1 MKKIFLFMILF
12 TSLNFAEEIFLSA
25 TKEGILQ
32 KFLPSNTI
40 VITEEEI
47 KQTNA
52 KNVGELLDR
61 LTTIEVGHYGTLGS
75 IKNLR
80 IRNSTAD
87 QVLVL
92 LNGVP
97 LSGSG
102 KGAINLALIPTES
115 VERIEII
122 QGSCSALYGAN
133 AVGGVVNIIIKKAK
147 ETKPKILSNISY
159 GDFNTYILNAEAHYN
174 TQDLSLNIN
183 ASNKH
188 SDGWRENSKYDSLSG
203 YANFSLPVLYGKFT
217 LDTLINKSKVGIP
230 GPATIPMS
238 DWDGEKEKEAS
249 TPYAKQYD
257 DLYFINLSYDSKILT
272 TKISYNNQKLL
283 YDNSEDPVSWN
294 KTKTDSVLNT
304 LSLLNT
310 ISLPYKFF
318 VSLNYEYTQIDQR
331 YPLNPN
337 DNFKKDVSNIGVA
350 IQKDIIY
357 SKLSIVPTIRWDS
370 NSLFGNKFSP
380 QVMFVYN
387 LVDTKFSFSA
397 GTSWRAPTFLDLYWP
412 DQIWVKGNPELK
424 PEESYS
430 VDLGFE
436 QNFEEVVK
444 IKLNPFYR
452 YIKDQ
457 IRWYPVDPTDPWSA
471 WTPSNVDETIAQG
484 IEVACEIIPVKSFNN
499 KLSVLV
505 SDNRIRKKGEEEKG
519 WQKQA
524 YSPLFNVILTS
535 KLSLPYEVD
544 LLNNLKYT
552 DTQYSSDDEKGIKL
566 NSFVLWNVRI
576 QKNLSKFVSLYLQ
589 VNDLLDQK
597 GVNRAGYPQP
607 GRNYEFGLSVNL
619 SI

>member
-12 TSLNFAEEIFLSA
+12 TSLSFAEEIFLSA
-25 TKEGILQ
+25 TKEGIPQ

-40 VITEEEI
+40 IITEEEI

-52 KNVGELLDR
+52 KNVGELLDC
-61 LTTIEVGHYGTLGS
+61 LTIIEVGHYGTLGS
-75 IKNLR
+75 MKNLR
-80 IRNSTAD
+80 MRNSTAD
-87 QVLVL
+87 QVLIL

-133 AVGGVVNIIIKKAK
+133 AVGGVVNIITKKAQQK
-147 ETKPKILSNISY
+147 NVSLDLTY
-159 GDFNTYILNAEAHYN
+159 GSFNTYNFLANSEY
-174 TQDLSLNIN
+174 TTEDFSFVVN

-188 SDGWRENSKYDSLSG
+188 SDGWRENSDYNSLSG
-203 YANFSLPVLYGKFT
+203 YVNFSLPILYGKLS
-217 LDTLINKSKVGIP
+217 LDTMVNSSKLGVP
-230 GPATIPMS
+230 GPTNVPMS
-238 DWDGEKEKEAS
+238 DWDGEKEKKAS

-257 DLYFINLSYDSKILT
+257 DLYFVGLSYDSKILT

-283 YDNSEDPVSWN
+283 YDNSEDPVSWK

-331 YPLNPN
+331 YLLNPN
-337 DNFKKDVSNIGVA
+337 GNFKKDVSNIGVA
-350 IQKDIIY
+350 VQKDITY
-357 SKLSIVPTIRWDS
+357 NKLSIVPTIRWDS

-380 QVMFVYN
+380 QIMFTYN
-387 LVDTKFSFSA
+387 FADTKFSFSA

-436 QNFEEVVK
+436 QNFEVVK

-452 YIKDQ
+452 YIKNQ

-471 WTPSNVDETIAQG
+471 YTPSNVDETIAQG
-484 IEVACEIIPVKSFNN
+484 VEVGCEIIPVKSFNN

-524 YSPLFNVILTS
+524 YSPLFSAVLNSDLF
-535 KLSLPYEVD
+535 LPFGINLV
-544 LLNNLKYT
+544 NNFKYT
-552 DTQYSSDDEKGIKL
+552 DVQYSSDGETGTKL
-566 NSFVLWNVRI
+566 DNFVLWNLRI
-576 QKNLSKFVSLYLQ
+576 QKTIFNFANLYLQ
-589 VNDLLDQK
+589 VNDLLNQK
-597 GVNRAGYPQP
+597 GMNRVSYPQP
-607 GRNYEFGLSVNL
+607 GRSYEAGLNVKIL
-619 SI
+619 FK

>member
-1 MKKIFLFMILF
+1 MKKIFLSMILF

-25 TKEGILQ
+25 TKEGIPQ

-52 KNVGELLDR
+52 KNVGELLDC

-80 IRNSTAD
+80 MRNSTAD
-87 QVLVL
+87 QVLIL
-92 LNGVP
+92 LNGIP

-133 AVGGVVNIIIKKAK
+133 AVGGVVNIITKKAK

-183 ASNKH
+183 TSNKH
-188 SDGWRENSKYDSLSG
+188 SDGWKENSKYDSLSG
-203 YANFSLPVLYGKFT
+203 YANFSLPVLYAKFT

-238 DWDGEKEKEAS
+238 EWDGEKEKKAS
-249 TPYAKQYD
+249 TPYAKEYD

-283 YDNSEDPVSWN
+283 YDNSEDPVSWK
-294 KTKTDSVLNT
+294 KTKTDSALNT

-318 VSLNYEYTQIDQR
+318 VSLNYEYTQIDQK

-350 IQKDIIY
+350 IQKDITY
-357 SKLSIVPTIRWDS
+357 NKLSVVPTIRWDS

-387 LVDTKFSFSA
+387 LADTKFSFSV

-412 DQIWVKGNPELK
+412 DQIWVKGNPDLK

-436 QNFEEVVK
+436 QNFEVVK

-457 IRWYPVDPTDPWSA
+457 IRWYPVGSA

-484 IEVACEIIPVKSFNN
+484 VEVGCEFIPVKSFNN
-499 KLSVLV
+499 KLSILV
-505 SDNRIRKKGEEEKG
+505 SDNRIRKKGEEEEKG

-524 YSPLFNVILTS
+524 YSPLFNAILTS
-535 KLSLPYEVD
+535 KLSLPYGVD

-552 DTQYSSDDEKGIKL
+552 STQYSSDDEKGIKL
-566 NSFVLWNVRI
+566 NSFVLWNVKI

-589 VNDLLDQK
+589 VNDLLNQK

>member
-12 TSLNFAEEIFLSA
+12 TSLSFAEEIFLSA
-25 TKEGILQ
+25 TKEGIPQ

-40 VITEEEI
+40 IITEEEI

-52 KNVGELLDR
+52 KNVGELLDC
-61 LTTIEVGHYGTLGS
+61 LTIIEVGHYGTLGS
-75 IKNLR
+75 MKNLR
-80 IRNSTAD
+80 MRNSTAD
-87 QVLVL
+87 QVLIL

-133 AVGGVVNIIIKKAK
+133 AVGGVVNIITKKAQQK
-147 ETKPKILSNISY
+147 NVSLDLTY
-159 GDFNTYILNAEAHYN
+159 GSFNTYNFLANSEY
-174 TQDLSLNIN
+174 TTEDFSFVVN

-188 SDGWRENSKYDSLSG
+188 SDGWRENSDYNSLSG
-203 YANFSLPVLYGKFT
+203 YVNFSLPILYGKLS
-217 LDTLINKSKVGIP
+217 LDTMVNSSKLGVP
-230 GPATIPMS
+230 GPTNVPMS
-238 DWDGEKEKEAS
+238 DWDGEKEKKAS

-257 DLYFINLSYDSKILT
+257 DLYFVGLSYDSKILT

-283 YDNSEDPVSWN
+283 YDNSEDPVSWK

-318 VSLNYEYTQIDQR
+318 VSLNYEYTQIDQK
-331 YPLNPN
+331 YLLNPN
-337 DNFKKDVSNIGVA
+337 GNFKKDVSNIGVA
-350 IQKDIIY
+350 VQKDITY
-357 SKLSIVPTIRWDS
+357 NKLSIVPTIRWDS

-380 QVMFVYN
+380 QIMFTYN
-387 LVDTKFSFSA
+387 FADTKFSFSA

-436 QNFEEVVK
+436 QNFEVVK

-452 YIKDQ
+452 YIKNQ

-471 WTPSNVDETIAQG
+471 YTPSNVDETIAQG
-484 IEVACEIIPVKSFNN
+484 VEVGCEIIPVKSFNN

-524 YSPLFNVILTS
+524 YSPLFSAVLNSDLF
-535 KLSLPYEVD
+535 LPFGINLV
-544 LLNNLKYT
+544 NNFKYT
-552 DTQYSSDDEKGIKL
+552 DVQYSSDGETGTKL
-566 NSFVLWNVRI
+566 DNFVLWNLRI
-576 QKNLSKFVSLYLQ
+576 QKTIFNFANLYLQ
-589 VNDLLDQK
+589 VNDLLNQK
-597 GVNRAGYPQP
+597 GMNRVSYPQP
-607 GRNYEFGLSVNL
+607 GRSYEAGLNVKIL
-619 SI
+619 FK

>member
-1 MKKIFLFMILF
+1 MRRIFLSIILF
-12 TSLNFAEEIFLSA
+12 TSFNFAEEIFLSV

-40 VITEEEI
+40 VVREEEI
-47 KQTNA
+47 NQTNA

-61 LTTIEVGHYGTLGS
+61 LTTVEVGHYGTLGS

-87 QVLVL
+87 QVLIL

-133 AVGGVVNIIIKKAK
+133 AVGGVVNIITKKAK

-230 GPATIPMS
+230 GFATIPMS

-257 DLYFINLSYDSKILT
+257 DLYFVGLSYDSKIFT
-272 TKISYNNQKLL
+272 TKISYNNQKLV
-283 YDNSEDPVSWN
+283 YDNSEDPFWPD
-294 KTKTDSVLNT
+294 KTDSILNT
-304 LSLLNT
+304 ISFLNT

-318 VSLNYEYTQIDQR
+318 VSLNYEYTQIDQK
-331 YPLNPN
+331 YLLNPN

-350 IQKDIIY
+350 LQKDITY

-387 LVDTKFSFSA
+387 LADTKFSFSA

-436 QNFEEVVK
+436 QNFEKVVK

-457 IRWYPVDPTDPWSA
+457 IRWYPVDPTDLLSA

-484 IEVACEIIPVKSFNN
+484 VEVGCEIIPVKSFNN
-499 KLSVLV
+499 KLSVLI

-524 YSPLFNVILTS
+524 YSPLFNAILTS

-552 DTQYSSDDEKGIKL
+552 DTQYSSDDETGIKL

-576 QKNLSKFVSLYLQ
+576 QKNLSKLVSLYLQ
-589 VNDLLDQK
+589 VNDLLNQK

>member
-1 MKKIFLFMILF
+1 MKKIFLSIILF
-12 TSLNFAEEIFLSA
+12 TSLNFAEEVFLSA
-25 TKEGILQ
+25 TKEGIPQ
-32 KFLPSNTI
+32 KFTPSNTI
-40 VITEEEI
+40 VITEKEI
-47 KQTNA
+47 TQTNA
-52 KNVGELLDR
+52 KNVGELLDN
-61 LTTIEVGHYGTLGS
+61 LTTIEVGHYATLGS
-75 IKNLR
+75 EKTLR
-80 IRNSTAD
+80 LRNSTSD

-97 LSGSG
+97 ISGSG
-102 KGAINLALIPTES
+102 KGAINLALIPVES

-133 AVGGVVNIIIKKAK
+133 AVGGVVNIITKKAE

-159 GDFNTYILNAEAHYN
+159 GDFNTYVLNAEAHYN

-188 SDGWRENSKYDSLSG
+188 SDGRRENSKYDSLSG

-217 LDTLINKSKVGIP
+217 LHTLINKSKVGIP
-230 GPATIPMS
+230 GSATIPMS
-238 DWDGEKEKEAS
+238 EWDGEKEKKAS
-249 TPYAKQYD
+249 TPYAKEYD

-331 YPLNPN
+331 YPLDPN

-350 IQKDIIY
+350 IQKDITY
-357 SKLSIVPTIRWDS
+357 NKLSVVPTIRWDS

-387 LVDTKFSFSA
+387 LADTKFSFSA

-412 DQIWVKGNPELK
+412 DQIWVKGNPGLK

-436 QNFEEVVK
+436 QNFEIVK

-457 IRWYPVDPTDPWSA
+457 IRWYPVDPTDLWSA

-484 IEVACEIIPVKSFNN
+484 VEVGCEIIPVKSFNN
-499 KLSVLV
+499 KLSVLI

-576 QKNLSKFVSLYLQ
+576 QKDLSKFVSLYLQ

>member
-1 MKKIFLFMILF
+1 MRRIFLSIILF
-12 TSLNFAEEIFLSA
+12 TSFNFAEEIFLSA

-40 VITEEEI
+40 VVREEEI
-47 KQTNA
+47 NQTNA

-61 LTTIEVGHYGTLGS
+61 LTTVEVGHYGTLGS

-87 QVLVL
+87 QVLIL

-133 AVGGVVNIIIKKAK
+133 AVGGVVNIITKKAQQK
-147 ETKPKILSNISY
+147 NVSLDLTY
-159 GDFNTYILNAEAHYN
+159 GSFNTYSFLANSEY
-174 TQDLSLNIN
+174 TTEDFSFVVN

-188 SDGWRENSKYDSLSG
+188 SDGWRENSDYNSLSG
-203 YANFSLPVLYGKFT
+203 YVNFSLPILYGKLS
-217 LDTLINKSKVGIP
+217 LDTMVNSSKLGVP
-230 GPATIPMS
+230 GPTNVPMS

-257 DLYFINLSYDSKILT
+257 DLYFVGLSYDSKILT
-272 TKISYNNQKLL
+272 TKISYNNQKLV

-294 KTKTDSVLNT
+294 KTKTDSVFNT

-318 VSLNYEYTQIDQR
+318 VSLNYEYTQIDQK
-331 YPLNPN
+331 YLLNPN

-350 IQKDIIY
+350 IQKDITY

-387 LVDTKFSFSA
+387 LADTKFSFSA

-436 QNFEEVVK
+436 QNFEKVVK

-484 IEVACEIIPVKSFNN
+484 VEVGCEIIPVKSFNN
-499 KLSVLV
+499 KLSVLI

-524 YSPLFNVILTS
+524 YSPLFSAVLNS
-535 KLSLPYEVD
+535 DLSLPFGINLV
-544 LLNNLKYT
+544 NNFKYT
-552 DTQYSSDDEKGIKL
+552 DVQYGLDGESGTKL
-566 NSFVLWNVRI
+566 DSFVLWNLRI
-576 QKNLSKFVSLYLQ
+576 QKTIFNFANLYLQ
-589 VNDLLDQK
+589 VNDLLNQK
-597 GVNRAGYPQP
+597 GVNRVGYPQP
-607 GRNYEFGLSVNL
+607 GRSYEVGLNVKIL
-619 SI
+619 FK

>member
-1 MKKIFLFMILF
+1 MKKIFLFIVFF

-25 TKEGILQ
+25 TKEGIPQ

-40 VITEEEI
+40 VIIEEEI
-47 KQTNA
+47 NQTNA

-61 LTTIEVGHYGTLGS
+61 LTTVEVGHYGTLGS
-75 IKNLR
+75 IKNLK

-87 QVLVL
+87 QVLIL

-133 AVGGVVNIIIKKAK
+133 AVGGVVNIITKKAK

-203 YANFSLPVLYGKFT
+203 YASFSLPVLYGKFT

-230 GPATIPMS
+230 GPATIPML
-238 DWDGEKEKEAS
+238 DWDGEKEKKAS
-249 TPYAKQYD
+249 TPYVKEYD

-357 SKLSIVPTIRWDS
+357 SKFSVVPTIRWDS

-387 LVDTKFSFSA
+387 LADTKFSFSA

-412 DQIWVKGNPELK
+412 DQICVKGNPELK

-484 IEVACEIIPVKSFNN
+484 VEVACEFIPVKSFNN

-524 YSPLFNVILTS
+524 YSPLFNIILTS